1 MAAQRHYLPV
11 SHGVTLSCAEK
22 KKKKKNVFRDKDNA
36 FSNFTDQ

>member
-11 SHGVTLSCAEK
+11 SHGVTLSCAERE
-22 KKKKKNVFRDKDNA
+22 KKNVFRDKDNA